1 MVILFFLFL
10 PIPLID
16 FAANMIAA
24 AVVRQPYSPTIGH
37 NVSIEAVGLS
47 HRGSRK
53 TKNRKHQCG
62 CRNTAA
68 LQTSHRA

>member
-16 FAANMIAA
+16 FAANMNAA
-24 AVVRQPYSPTIGH
+24 AVVRQPYSPAIGH
-37 NVSIEAVGLS
+37 KVSVGAVGLS

-53 TKNRKHQCG
+53 TQNRKHQCG

-68 LQTSHRA
+68 IQPSHWA